1 MLKTNK
7 DKVVEMFLACKPGM
21 PRAGAGWKVDHKG
34 NPFLLP
40 GIGGITLNVQAGDPA
55 FGLAGDHIE
64 PGVSCTANMEKP
76 NDFPNS
82 TLQLFSCVGN
92 QAKIIS
98 GEAQGETGVVM
109 GHHGGSE
116 HIIVE
121 FPRQTKEKM
130 SYDDKIL
137 IRAKGQG
144 LALTEYPDIKLFNL
158 APELLEKMKIMEAG
172 NGRLKV
178 PVTTKVPAP
187 CMGSGVGR
195 AHVGAVDYDVMT
207 SDPDTVDKYGL
218 DQLER
223 GFDNDESEHFGYYV
237 QKGLFEEYAEFG
249 RGKAH
254 DLAPFE
260 RYHQTRGLR
269 WPVIDGKETLWRY
282 RGGFDP
288 LVKGEGVEF
297 YGKPD
302 GKAVIFALPYEPP
315 AEAPD
320 EEFDL
325 WLSTGRVLEAPIRF
339 RLVKS
344 GGECVLV
351 DLRDESRHLLPDT
364 TCVPE

>member
-1 MLKTNK
+1 MMLKTNK

-98 GEAQGETGVVM
+98 GDAQGETGVVM

-116 HIIVE
+116 HVIVE
-121 FPRQTKEKM
+121 FPRKTKEKM

-144 LALTEYPDIKLFNL
+144 LALTDYPGITLFNL
-158 APELLEKMKIMEAG
+158 DPDLLEKMNIIEIGAG
-172 NGRLKV
+172 GLQV
-178 PVTTKVPAP
+178 PVTTIVPAP

-195 AHVGAVDYDVMT
+195 AHVGAGDYDVMT
-207 SDPDTVDKYGL
+207 SDPETVKKYNLDKIRFGDFVALMDHDNSYG
-218 DQLER
+218 R
-223 GFDNDESEHFGYYV
+223 AYV
-237 QKGLFEEYAEFG
+237 QGAVTIGIVVHSNCLLAGHGPGVATLLTCATPQMEPKIDPSANI
-249 RGKAH
+249 A
-254 DLAPFE
+254 DLLGIGSA
-260 RYHQTRGLR
+260 
-269 WPVIDGKETLWRY
+269 
-282 RGGFDP
+282 
-288 LVKGEGVEF
+288 
-297 YGKPD
+297 
-302 GKAVIFALPYEPP
+302 AA
-315 AEAPD
+315 
-320 EEFDL
+320 
-325 WLSTGRVLEAPIRF
+325 
-339 RLVKS
+339 
-344 GGECVLV
+344 
-351 DLRDESRHLLPDT
+351 DT
-364 TCVPE
+364 NND